1 MSLAD
6 DLAYTSASEL
16 AALIRERQLSPL
28 EAVDA
33 FAERIEARNPSLNA
47 LVYLGLRRRARS
59 GACGRAGVD
68 ERRGRSGSLHGVPAA
83 IKDLFD
89 FKPGWP
95 ATFGG
100 IPALRDFRLDIDCAS
115 PSGPRRRA
123 RSSSARATARS
134 WASGASA
141 TTRSSGRAATRSTR
155 AATPAGPRAAA
166 RPRWPTAC

>member
-33 FAERIEARNPSLNA
+33 FAERIEARYPSLTA
-47 LVYLGLRRRARS
+47 FVYLDLDEARERARAAEQALTS
-59 GACGRAGVD
+59 GGELGL
-68 ERRGRSGSLHGVPAA
+68 LHGVPTAM
-83 IKDLFD
+83 KDLSD

-100 IPALRDFRLDIDCAS
+100 IRALALAAGPGLR
-115 PSGPRRRA
+115 SGSSGSRPRA
-123 RSSSARATARS
+123 R
-134 WASGASA
+134 
-141 TTRSSGRAATRSTR
+141 
-155 AATPAGPRAAA
+155 
-166 RPRWPTAC
+166 